1 MIKIIATSIIMVLSV
16 SVTGTVQGQTPI
28 SVAKTVDDGVKP
40 KGFNYKK
47 HYRKQKR
54 MDRKRLR
61 KGIRCSWMDL
71 NELYNYQNK
80 KSL

>member
-1 MIKIIATSIIMVLSV
+1 MIKIIATSIIMVLSI
-16 SVTGTVQGQTPI
+16 SLNGTCQAQIPM
-28 SVAKTVDDGVKP
+28 SVAMTADGKVKK

-54 MDRKRLR
+54 RDRKRLR
-61 KGIRCSWMDL
+61 QGVKCSWMDPK
-71 NELYNYQNK
+71 LYNYQNK

>member
-1 MIKIIATSIIMVLSV
+1 MILSV
-16 SVTGTVQGQTPI
+16 SLTETVQAQTPI
-28 SVAKTVDDGVKP
+28 SIAKTADGGVKP

-47 HYRKQKR
+47 HYRKSKR

-61 KGIRCSWMDL
+61 KGIRCSWMDPK
-71 NELYNYQNK
+71 LYNYQNK

>member
-1 MIKIIATSIIMVLSV
+1 MILSV
-16 SVTGTVQGQTPI
+16 AFTGAAHAQIPI
-28 SVAKTVDDGVKP
+28 SVAKTAYGKIKH

-54 MDRKRLR
+54 QDRKRLR
-61 KGIRCSWMDL
+61 KGIRCSWVDPK
-71 NELYNYQNK
+71 LYSYQNK